1 MSLGEVS
8 LQVVVGVV
16 HTSVKVERV
25 LVTVFGESRL
35 LSVVVREAKVIGGH
49 EEVLLQFSELLVQ
62 TVLV

>member
-1 MSLGEVS
+1 VSLGEVS